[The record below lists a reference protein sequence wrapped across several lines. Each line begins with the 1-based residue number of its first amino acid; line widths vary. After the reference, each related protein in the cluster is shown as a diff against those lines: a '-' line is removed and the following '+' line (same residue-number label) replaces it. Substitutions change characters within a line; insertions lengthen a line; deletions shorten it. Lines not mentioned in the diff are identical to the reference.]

1 MKVLLRIAG
10 GAACLVLS
18 LWFLLPLGD
27 GILHAGMIWP
37 VALLILIASLC
48 LFPGWYRRLPKP
60 LWKTAAA
67 CFFAGLALIAVLTGL
82 MLRAAA
88 DAPDERNAPETVI
101 VPGCQVRDDGRPS
114 LMLRARIR
122 AACASL
128 DAHPDSVCVASGGM
142 DDSEPFTEAD
152 AIARELVAMGI
163 APERIYLESASRSTY
178 ENLAF
183 SADLIAR
190 SGLDTRVV
198 LATDTFHQY
207 RCIYYARQAGLTPTA
222 VCAAPYLPL
231 APSYWT
237 REMLAILAAW
247 VRGY

>member
-1 MKVLLRIAG
+1 MRLLRIAAI
-10 GAACLVLS
+10 AACAALS

-27 GILHAGMIWP
+27 GILHAGMVWP
-37 VALLILIASLC
+37 VALLMLIASLC
-48 LFPGWYRRLPKP
+48 AFPGWYRRLPKP

-67 CFFAGLALIAVLTGL
+67 CLLAGLTLIAVLSGL
-82 MLRAAA
+82 MLHAAS
-88 DAPDERNAPETVI
+88 DAPDEHDPPKTVI
-101 VPGCQVRDDGRPS
+101 VLGCQVRGDGRPS

-122 AACASL
+122 AACAYL
-128 DAHPDSVCVASGGM
+128 NAHPDAVCIASGGM
-142 DDSEPFTEAD
+142 DDSEPFTEAES
-152 AIARELVAMGI
+152 IANELIAMGI
-163 APERIYLESASRSTY
+163 APERIYSESASHSTY

-183 SADLIAR
+183 SAEVIAR
-190 SGLDTRVV
+190 NGLDTRVV

-207 RCIYYARQAGLTPTA
+207 RGGYYARQAGLTPAA